1 MDCRCCIVVSH
12 LYRDE
17 GLEVLSYRREGMLTR
32 SRVDVPWLPIEMSG
46 RIPECVYVFYEM
58 SLIKDA

>member
-1 MDCRCCIVVSH
+1 MVSH

-17 GLEVLSYRREGMLTR
+17 GLEVLSCRGEGMSTK
-32 SRVDVPWLPIEMSG
+32 SRVDIPWLSIEISG
-46 RIPECVYVFYEM
+46 RVPECVYVFYEM

>member
-1 MDCRCCIVVSH
+1 MRCCIVVSH

-17 GLEVLSYRREGMLTR
+17 GLEVLSCRGEGMSTK
-32 SRVDVPWLPIEMSG
+32 SRVDIPWLSIEISG
-46 RIPECVYVFYEM
+46 RVPECVYVFYEM